1 MNLAGSP
8 PVVNLSPA
16 EAKRYL
22 IRNQLK
28 SCVLVMEAV
37 AVKNACEN
45 LPQGIIEYEDL
56 LETAANEVGKT
67 ELISFSKPINVVID

>member
-8 PVVNLSPA
+8 PVENLSPV

-22 IRNQLK
+22 IRNQPK
-28 SCVLVMEAV
+28 SCALVMEAV

-45 LPQGIIEYEDL
+45 LPQGITEYEDL

-67 ELISFSKPINVVID
+67 ELISFSKARNAVID